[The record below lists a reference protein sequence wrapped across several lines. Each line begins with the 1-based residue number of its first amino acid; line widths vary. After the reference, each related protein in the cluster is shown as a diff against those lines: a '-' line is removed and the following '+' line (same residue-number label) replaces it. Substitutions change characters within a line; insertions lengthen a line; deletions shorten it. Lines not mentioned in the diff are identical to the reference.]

1 MCRKYWHCYG
11 SVGEHLMCGPGLYYE
26 VDDVAC
32 DFPENVDCGDRQ
44 ERGAATIQSFNIR

>member
-1 MCRKYWHCYG
+1 
-11 SVGEHLMCGPGLYYE
+11 MCGPGLYYE

-44 ERGAATIQSFNIR
+44 AGGAAKILLFFDD